1 MGKSTANEWSTR
13 RYLDMSQLDG
23 ILPAGSEPV
32 SRHGRPFGIDSAHHA
47 HGD

>member
-13 RYLDMSQLDG
+13 RYLDMSQLDD

-32 SRHGRPFGIDSAHHA
+32 SRHGRPFGTDSAHHA